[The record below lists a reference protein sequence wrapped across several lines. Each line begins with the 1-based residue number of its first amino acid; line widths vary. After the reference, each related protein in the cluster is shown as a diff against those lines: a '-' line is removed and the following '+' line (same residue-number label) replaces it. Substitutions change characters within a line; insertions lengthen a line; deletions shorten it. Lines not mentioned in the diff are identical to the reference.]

1 VCSALA
7 QRADDLRRLARTD
20 PDPRLRRRAHALL
33 LVAEGH
39 PVAAVLAVSRAAKE
53 LRRFCG
59 ER

>member
-39 PVAAVLAVSRAAKE
+39 PVAAVLAVSRAAK
-53 LRRFCG
+53 
-59 ER
+59 